1 MKHLKRF
8 NENITSDN
16 RGERFQSMMDLV
28 KAIEKG
34 KITPPTEDVSISHV
48 YKGIVI
54 KTVNKID
61 TTGLGGRL
69 GSADTELS
77 GVEVYTDIQEDWFR
91 RTPDVENKNY
101 QTNWIYL
108 DHYLWNS
115 ISGFVPGQFNLCFY
129 QSEAGVKQRVS
140 ANFNV
145 DFHDHLI
152 LDYND
157 VNHAELE
164 NLLSQFG
171 IEVDE
176 MWGIP
181 R

>member
-16 RGERFQSMMDLV
+16 RGERYQSMMDLV
-28 KAIEKG
+28 KAFDKSI
-34 KITPPTEDVSISHV
+34 ITPPTEQIPISQV
-48 YKGIVI
+48 YKGIII
-54 KTVNKID
+54 KTVNKVD
-61 TTGLGGRL
+61 TTGLGGKI
-69 GSADTELS
+69 GSSNTELP
-77 GVEVYTDIQEDWFR
+77 GVEVYCDIQEDWFHR
-91 RTPDVENKNY
+91 KPDTEKKNF
-101 QTNWIYL
+101 QTNWIYIGQVH
-108 DHYLWNS
+108 HYSVL
-115 ISGFVPGQFNLCFY
+115 PGNFNLCFY
-129 QSEAGVKQRVS
+129 ESESGVKQRVS

-164 NLLSQFG
+164 NILSEFG

>member
-16 RGERFQSMMDLV
+16 RAERYQSMMDLV
-28 KAIEKG
+28 KAFDNGI
-34 KITPPTEDVSISHV
+34 ITPPAEQIPISQV

-54 KTVNKID
+54 KTVNKVD
-61 TTGLGGRL
+61 TTGLGGKI
-69 GSADTELS
+69 GSSDTELT
-77 GVEVYTDIQEDWFR
+77 GVEVYCDIQPDWFNIK
-91 RTPDVENKNY
+91 PDIEKKNF
-101 QTNWIYL
+101 QTNWVYIGL
-108 DHYLWNS
+108 TQQ
-115 ISGFVPGQFNLCFY
+115 SGSGLCFY
-129 QSEAGVKQRVS
+129 QSESGIKQRVS

-152 LDYND
+152 LNYND

-164 NLLSQFG
+164 NLISEFG

>member
-16 RGERFQSMMDLV
+16 RTERFQSMMDLV
-28 KAIEKG
+28 KAFEKG
-34 KITPPTEDVSISHV
+34 KITPPTEDVPISHV

-69 GSADTELS
+69 GSPDTELS
-77 GVEVYTDIQEDWFR
+77 GVEVYNDIQEDWFR
-91 RTPDVENKNY
+91 RTLDVEDKNY
-101 QTNWIYL
+101 QTNWIYIAL
-108 DHYLWNS
+108 NNFS
-115 ISGFVPGQFNLCFY
+115 GQFNLCFY
-129 QSEAGVKQRVS
+129 ESEAGVKQRVS
-140 ANFNV
+140 SVYGV

-164 NLLSQFG
+164 NLLNQFG
-171 IEVDE
+171 VEVDE

>member
-16 RGERFQSMMDLV
+16 RAERFQSMMDLI
-28 KAIEKG
+28 KAFDGG
-34 KITPPTEDVSISHV
+34 KITQPTEDVPISQV

-54 KTVNKID
+54 KTVNKVD

-69 GSADTELS
+69 GSPDTELT
-77 GVEVYTDIQEDWFR
+77 GVEVYCDIQEDWFR
-91 RTPDVENKNY
+91 RTPDVENKNF
-101 QTNWIYL
+101 QTNWIYIGQ
-108 DHYLWNS
+108 NFR
-115 ISGFVPGQFNLCFY
+115 SGHFNLCFY
-129 QSEAGVKQRVS
+129 QSEAGVEQRVS

-157 VNHAELE
+157 INLPELE
-164 NLLSQFG
+164 EILSKFG

>member
-1 MKHLKRF
+1 MRHLKRF

-16 RGERFQSMMDLV
+16 RTERFQSMMDLV
-28 KAIEKG
+28 KAFEKG
-34 KITPPTEDVSISHV
+34 KITPPTEDVPISHV

-61 TTGLGGRL
+61 TTGLGGRP
-69 GSADTELS
+69 GSPDTELS
-77 GVEVYTDIQEDWFR
+77 DVEVYNDIAEDWFR
-91 RTPDVENKNY
+91 RTLDVQDKNY
-101 QTNWIYL
+101 QTNWIYIAIL
-108 DHYLWNS
+108 NFGS
-115 ISGFVPGQFNLCFY
+115 KFNLCFY
-129 QSEAGVKQRVS
+129 ESEAGVKQRVS
-140 ANFNV
+140 ANYGV

-152 LDYND
+152 LNYND

-164 NLLSQFG
+164 NLLSEFG

>member
-28 KAIEKG
+28 KAFSKG
-34 KITPPTEDVSISHV
+34 KITPPTEDVPIYQV
-48 YKGIVI
+48 YKAIVI
-54 KTVNKID
+54 KTVNKVD

-69 GSADTELS
+69 GSPDTELP
-77 GVEVYTDIQEDWFR
+77 GVEVYTDIAEDWFR

-108 DHYLWNS
+108 GQVHHYS
-115 ISGFVPGQFNLCFY
+115 AAPSQFNLCFY
-129 QSEAGVKQRVS
+129 QSESGIKQRVS
-140 ANFNV
+140 SVYGV
-145 DFHDHLI
+145 DFRDHLI
-152 LDYND
+152 LNYND

-164 NLLSQFG
+164 NLLSEFG

>member
-16 RGERFQSMMDLV
+16 RGERFQSMLDLV
-28 KAIEKG
+28 KGIETL
-34 KITPPTEDVSISHV
+34 KITPPTEDVSISDV
-48 YKGIVI
+48 YKGIVV

-69 GSADTELS
+69 GSPDTELS
-77 GVEVYTDIQEDWFR
+77 GIEVHTDF
-91 RTPDVENKNY
+91 PENKNY
-101 QTNWIYL
+101 QTNWIYIEL
-108 DHYLWNS
+108 ARSRTNTFAA
-115 ISGFVPGQFNLCFY
+115 ICFY
-129 QSEAGVKQRVS
+129 QSESGVKQRVRS
-140 ANFNV
+140 NFGGL
-145 DFHDHLI
+145 DFNDHLI
-152 LDYND
+152 IGYND

-164 NLLSQFG
+164 NLISEFG

>member
-16 RGERFQSMMDLV
+16 RTERFESMMDLV
-28 KAIEKG
+28 KAFDKG
-34 KITPPTEDVSISHV
+34 KITPPTEDVPISQV

-61 TTGLGGRL
+61 TNGLGGNPGRT
-69 GSADTELS
+69 DTELP
-77 GVEVYTDIQEDWFR
+77 GVEVYPDIPEAWLR
-91 RTPDVENKNY
+91 RSPDSEKKNF
-101 QTNWIYL
+101 QTNWIYIGL
-108 DHYLWNS
+108 SNFS
-115 ISGFVPGQFNLCFY
+115 GQFHLCFY

-152 LDYND
+152 LNYND

-164 NLLSQFG
+164 NLLSEFG
-171 IEVDE
+171 VEVDE

>member
-16 RGERFQSMMDLV
+16 RTERFQSIIDLV
-28 KAIEKG
+28 KAFG
-34 KITPPTEDVSISHV
+34 NSKITPPTEDVPISDV

-54 KTVNKID
+54 KTVNKVD
-61 TTGLGGRL
+61 TTGLGGKI
-69 GSADTELS
+69 GSTRTEIP
-77 GVEVYTDIQEDWFR
+77 GVEVHCNIESDWFHR
-91 RTPDVENKNY
+91 KADPEKKNF
-101 QTNWIYL
+101 QTNWIY
-108 DHYLWNS
+108 
-115 ISGFVPGQFNLCFY
+115 IGQVVPGSFNICFY
-129 QSEAGVKQRVS
+129 ESESAVKQRVS
-140 ANFNV
+140 ANFGV

-152 LDYND
+152 LNYND

-164 NLLSQFG
+164 NLIYEFG

-181 R
+181 VTPV

>member
-28 KAIEKG
+28 KAFDKG
-34 KITPPTEDVSISHV
+34 KITQPTEDVPISNV

-61 TTGLGGRL
+61 TTGLGGRI
-69 GSADTELS
+69 GSPYTELS

-101 QTNWIYL
+101 QTNWIYIGQVH
-108 DHYLWNS
+108 HYS
-115 ISGFVPGQFNLCFY
+115 VVPGHFRLCFY
-129 QSEAGVKQRVS
+129 QSETGVKQRVS

-152 LDYND
+152 LNYND

-164 NLLSQFG
+164 NLLSEFG

>member
-28 KAIEKG
+28 KAFGNG
-34 KITPPTEDVSISHV
+34 KITPPTEEVPISHV

-61 TTGLGGRL
+61 TTGLSGRI
-69 GSADTELS
+69 GTSYTELP
-77 GVEVYTDIQEDWFR
+77 GVKVYTDIHEDWFR
-91 RTPDVENKNY
+91 RTPDVENKNF
-101 QTNWIYL
+101 QTNWIYIGL
-108 DHYLWNS
+108 DNS
-115 ISGFVPGQFNLCFY
+115 SGQFDLCFY
-129 QSEAGVKQRVS
+129 QSESGVKQRVS
-140 ANFNV
+140 ANYNV

-152 LDYND
+152 LNYND
-157 VNHAELE
+157 INHAELE
-164 NLLSQFG
+164 NLLSEFG

>member
-16 RGERFQSMMDLV
+16 RAERYQSMMDLV
-28 KAIEKG
+28 KAFDKSI
-34 KITPPTEDVSISHV
+34 ITPPTEQIPISQV

-54 KTVNKID
+54 KTVNKVD
-61 TTGLGGRL
+61 TTGLGGKM
-69 GSADTELS
+69 GSSNTELP
-77 GVEVYTDIQEDWFR
+77 GVEVHCDIQSDWFHSK
-91 RTPDVENKNY
+91 PDPEKKNF
-101 QTNWIYL
+101 QTNWIYMGKVH
-108 DHYLWNS
+108 HYSVL
-115 ISGFVPGQFNLCFY
+115 PGNFNLCFY
-129 QSEAGVKQRVS
+129 ESEAGVKQRVS
-140 ANFNV
+140 ANFGV

-164 NLLSQFG
+164 NILSEFG

>member
-16 RGERFQSMMDLV
+16 RSERFQSMLDLV

-34 KITPPTEDVSISHV
+34 KITPPTEDVPISDV
-48 YKGIVI
+48 YKGIVV

-69 GSADTELS
+69 GSPATELS
-77 GVEVYTDIQEDWFR
+77 GIKVYTDIPEDWFR
-91 RTPDVENKNY
+91 RKLDIEDKNY
-101 QTNWIYL
+101 QTNWIYIEL
-108 DHYLWNS
+108 ARSRTETLT
-115 ISGFVPGQFNLCFY
+115 GVCFY

-140 ANFNV
+140 ADFNV
-145 DFHDHLI
+145 DFHDHLM
-152 LDYND
+152 LNYND

-164 NLLSQFG
+164 NLLSEFG
-171 IEVDE
+171 VEVDE

>member
-16 RGERFQSMMDLV
+16 RTERFQSMLDLV
-28 KAIEKG
+28 KGIETL
-34 KITPPTEDVSISHV
+34 KITPPTEEVSISDV
-48 YKGIVI
+48 YKGIVV

-69 GSADTELS
+69 GSPDTELS
-77 GVEVYTDIQEDWFR
+77 GIEVHTDF
-91 RTPDVENKNY
+91 PENKNF
-101 QTNWIYL
+101 QTNWIYIEL
-108 DHYLWNS
+108 ARSRTNT
-115 ISGFVPGQFNLCFY
+115 FAAVCFY
-129 QSEAGVKQRVS
+129 QSETGVKQRVRS
-140 ANFNV
+140 NFGGL

-152 LDYND
+152 LNYND

-164 NLLSQFG
+164 NLLSEFG
-171 IEVDE
+171 VEVDE
-176 MWGIP
+176 MWGIT

>member
-8 NENITSDN
+8 NENITSDDKS
-16 RGERFQSMMDLV
+16 ERFQSMADLV
-28 KAIEKG
+28 EAFHKG
-34 KITPPTEDVSISHV
+34 KITPPTEQIPINQV

-54 KTVNKID
+54 KTVNKVD
-61 TTGLGGRL
+61 TTGLGGKI
-69 GSADTELS
+69 GSSHTDIP
-77 GVEVYTDIQEDWFR
+77 GVEVHCDIQSDWFKR
-91 RTPDVENKNY
+91 KLDPEKKNF

-108 DHYLWNS
+108 GQVHHYSVL
-115 ISGFVPGQFNLCFY
+115 PGHFNICFY
-129 QSEAGVKQRVS
+129 ESEAGVKQRVS
-140 ANFNV
+140 ANFDV

-152 LDYND
+152 LNYND

-164 NLLSQFG
+164 NLISEFG

>member
-16 RGERFQSMMDLV
+16 RGERFQSMLDLV
-28 KAIEKG
+28 KGIETL
-34 KITPPTEDVSISHV
+34 KITPPTEDVSISDV
-48 YKGIVI
+48 YKGIVV

-69 GSADTELS
+69 GSPDTELS
-77 GVEVYTDIQEDWFR
+77 GIEVYTDF
-91 RTPDVENKNY
+91 PENKNY
-101 QTNWIYL
+101 QTNWIYIEL
-108 DHYLWNS
+108 ARSRTNTFAA
-115 ISGFVPGQFNLCFY
+115 ICFY
-129 QSEAGVKQRVS
+129 QSESGVKQRVRS
-140 ANFNV
+140 NFGGL
-145 DFHDHLI
+145 DFNDHLI
-152 LDYND
+152 LNYND

-164 NLLSQFG
+164 NLLSEFG

-176 MWGIP
+176 MWGIT

>member
-16 RGERFQSMMDLV
+16 RTERFQSMMDIV
-28 KAIEKG
+28 KAFSNG
-34 KITPPTEDVSISHV
+34 KITPPTEDVPIYQV

-61 TTGLGGRL
+61 TTGLGGKI
-69 GSADTELS
+69 GSSATDIP
-77 GVEVYTDIQEDWFR
+77 GVEVYNDIAEDWFLR
-91 RTPDVENKNY
+91 KPDVENKNY

-108 DHYLWNS
+108 GQSHHYS
-115 ISGFVPGQFNLCFY
+115 AVPSQFNLCFY

-145 DFHDHLI
+145 DFHDHLM
-152 LDYND
+152 LNYND

-164 NLLSQFG
+164 NLLSEFG
-171 IEVDE
+171 VEVDE

>member
-1 MKHLKRF
+1 
-8 NENITSDN
+8 
-16 RGERFQSMMDLV
+16 MMDLV
-28 KAIEKG
+28 KAFQNG
-34 KITPPTEDVSISHV
+34 KITPPTEDVPILQV

-54 KTVNKID
+54 KTVNKVD
-61 TTGLGGRL
+61 TTGLGGRI
-69 GSADTELS
+69 GSSDTELP
-77 GVEVYTDIQEDWFR
+77 GVEVYTDIPEDWFR
-91 RTPDVENKNY
+91 RKPDVENKNF
-101 QTNWIYL
+101 QTNWIYIGL
-108 DHYLWNS
+108 SNF
-115 ISGFVPGQFNLCFY
+115 SGQPNLCFY

-157 VNHAELE
+157 INLPELE
-164 NLLSQFG
+164 EILSKFG

>member
-16 RGERFQSMMDLV
+16 KSERFQSMLDLV
-28 KAIEKG
+28 KGIETL
-34 KITPPTEDVSISHV
+34 KITPPTENVSISDV
-48 YKGIVI
+48 YKGIVV

-69 GSADTELS
+69 GSPDTELS
-77 GVEVYTDIQEDWFR
+77 GIEVYTDF
-91 RTPDVENKNY
+91 PENKNY
-101 QTNWIYL
+101 QTNWIYIEL
-108 DHYLWNS
+108 ARSRTNTFAA
-115 ISGFVPGQFNLCFY
+115 ICFY
-129 QSEAGVKQRVS
+129 QSESGVKQRVRS
-140 ANFNV
+140 NFGGL
-145 DFHDHLI
+145 DFNDHLI
-152 LDYND
+152 LNYND

-164 NLLSQFG
+164 NLLSEFG

-176 MWGIP
+176 MWGIT